1 LVVFGQQPVATRP
14 LKNLLKK
21 VEQEVTSF
29 KTRRVV
35 RLRDTDAAGVI
46 FFVNYF
52 NFAHETYELFLEE
65 IGYSPRRI
73 IQQESFLLPIVHAE
87 SDYHQMIGLEDEVTI
102 VLSVNRIGKTSFTLV
117 YDYFLENQE
126 LVGSVKTVHVCVDKT
141 TLKKRPIP
149 KDFQQVLK
157 KYK

>member
-1 LVVFGQQPVATRP
+1 M
-14 LKNLLKK
+14 
-21 VEQEVTSF
+21 TSF

-126 LVGSVKTVHVCVDKT
+126 LVGSVKTVHVCVDKS

-149 KDFQQVLK
+149 EDFQQALT
-157 KYK
+157 KYKL